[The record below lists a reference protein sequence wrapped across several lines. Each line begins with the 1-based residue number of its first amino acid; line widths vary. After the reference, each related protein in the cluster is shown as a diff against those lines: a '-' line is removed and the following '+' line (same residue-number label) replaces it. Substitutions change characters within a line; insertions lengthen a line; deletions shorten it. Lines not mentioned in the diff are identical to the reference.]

1 MLKNLNTR
9 FKYSQRGYVRQKLGF
24 KHLKNEEPVKMPIKH
39 GLKNRSFRLVTERV
53 NTDDVKMA
61 QKPLSDFIS
70 SASRWSHRTY
80 HGHVNQVNDTGV
92 LQVNQNSEKPGFVR
106 PH

>member
-39 GLKNRSFRLVTERV
+39 GLKNRSFRLVAERV
-53 NTDDVKMA
+53 NTDDVNMA
-61 QKPLSDFIS
+61 QNRSVIS
-70 SASRWSHRTY
+70 F
-80 HGHVNQVNDTGV
+80 
-92 LQVNQNSEKPGFVR
+92 LPPPGGAIA
-106 PH
+106 PIMDMSTK